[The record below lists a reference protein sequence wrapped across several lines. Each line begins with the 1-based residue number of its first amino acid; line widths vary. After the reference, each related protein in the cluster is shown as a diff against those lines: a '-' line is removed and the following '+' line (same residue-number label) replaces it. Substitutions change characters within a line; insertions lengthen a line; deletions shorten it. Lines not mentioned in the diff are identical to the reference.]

1 MTNAIQKPESVS
13 RVAPRV
19 LLVDDEPALLEFL
32 SDAVSQLD
40 CTVITATSLAQAR
53 RKLSGKSID
62 LLVTDVGLPDGN
74 GMSLL
79 AQLRKEHPAASAI
92 VITGS
97 PTVDGAIS
105 ALRGG
110 AIDFVPKPFS
120 HDQLLDRVQSALA
133 RRTQSGRQHARIVRL
148 KKAVRKL
155 GEARR
160 TVSQKVDLLCNDL
173 VNAYSDLARQ
183 MDTVRLQE
191 SFRKH
196 IEPAADLEQLLCHT
210 MDWMLR
216 QLGHANVALWLA
228 ADDGDFQLGAY
239 MKHTVEGSDLVADTL
254 RLGVL
259 PPTLRD
265 EFLHASGADI
275 QHGLNRDQRKVLAG
289 QDVLAVTAT
298 YLGEP
303 LAACIFFRPGP
314 FTEAHEDVLKSISPV
329 FANALAT
336 VVRDPSVDSDPGSL
350 LLDDGDDEDDRKKSD
365 DWWRKGEPP
374 PF

>member
-1 MTNAIQKPESVS
+1 MTQAIQKPAAT
-13 RVAPRV
+13 RVIPRI
-19 LLVDDEPALLEFL
+19 LLVDDEPAMIEVLRHVI
-32 SDAVSQLD
+32 AGLD
-40 CTVITATSLAQAR
+40 CSVVTASSLAQAR
-53 RKLSGKSID
+53 RKLAGQPLD
-62 LLVTDVGLPDGN
+62 LLVTDIGLPDGN
-74 GMSLL
+74 GLSLL
-79 AQLRKEHPAASAI
+79 ASLQKDHPAASAI

-97 PTVDGAIS
+97 PTLDGAVT

-110 AIDFVPKPFS
+110 AIDFVSKPFS
-120 HDQLLDRVQSALA
+120 HDQLLARINDALA
-133 RRTQSGRQHARIVRL
+133 RKSTAGRQQARIVRL

-173 VNAYSDLARQ
+173 VSAYSDLAKQ

-191 SFRKH
+191 SFRKM

-210 MDWMLR
+210 MDWLLR
-216 QLGHANVALWLA
+216 QIGHANVALWLA

-239 MKHTVEGSDLVADTL
+239 MKHTIEGNDTVADAL

-265 EFLHASGADI
+265 DFLHVRGSELRD
-275 QHGLNRDQRKVLAG
+275 GLNREQRKILGDQNVMAIS
-289 QDVLAVTAT
+289 AT

-303 LAACIFFRPGP
+303 LAACVFFRAGM
-314 FTEAHEDVLKSISPV
+314 FTEAHENVLKAIGPV

-336 VVRDPSVDSDPGSL
+336 VVRDPSVDTDPGSFL
-350 LLDDGDDEDDRKKSD
+350 VEDGDDDEPRKSSD
-365 DWWRKGEPP
+365 DWWRKGEAP